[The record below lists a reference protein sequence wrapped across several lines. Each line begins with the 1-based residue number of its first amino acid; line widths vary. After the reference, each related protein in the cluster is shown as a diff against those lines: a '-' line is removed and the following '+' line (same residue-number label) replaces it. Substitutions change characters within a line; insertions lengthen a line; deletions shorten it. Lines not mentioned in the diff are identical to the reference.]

1 MFYIFMTEEQMDIR
15 LSPTR
20 AASAIRRV
28 FGHKVTIDKC
38 VYATK
43 NTVIYT
49 ATGNIR
55 SRTAFGGIIQI
66 SSEGMLSST
75 ITNLVVSGNQTLQ
88 RKLADFTAML
98 GRLGFYDSSYMRYK
112 TMPVKN
118 VVEPARKMGP
128 YVSETDASKT
138 YTLYAPTVRYS
149 KQIKVKDKLRLKLG
163 RLTVGGLPDEG
174 IERTVDL
181 SIQTNYSCDVRHSYL
196 MGCLLHYQGRMY
208 SNNVLS
214 DFLNEM
220 FEKYGQLSAA
230 KKRSTPC

>member
-1 MFYIFMTEEQMDIR
+1 MFYIFMTEEQRDIR

-38 VYATK
+38 VYVTK

-49 ATGNIR
+49 AIGNIK
-55 SRTAFGGIIQI
+55 SKTAFGGIIQV

-75 ITNLVVSGNQTLQ
+75 ITNLVISGNQTLQ

-98 GRLGFYDSSYMRYK
+98 GRLGFYDSEYIRYRQLPCK
-112 TMPVKN
+112 TTTD
-118 VVEPARKMGP
+118 ARARGP
-128 YVSETDASKT
+128 YVDETDASKK
-138 YTLYAPTVRYS
+138 YVLYAPKIQYS
-149 KQIKVKDKLRLKLG
+149 KMVKVKDKMRLKLG
-163 RLTVGGLPDEG
+163 RLMVGGLSDTD
-174 IERTVDL
+174 IDRTVDL
-181 SIQTNYSCDVRHSYL
+181 SILSNYSCDVGHSYL
-196 MGCLLHYQGRMY
+196 MGSLLHYRGRTY

-230 KKRSTPC
+230 KSRSTSC

>member
-1 MFYIFMTEEQMDIR
+1 MLYIFMTEEQMDIR

-98 GRLGFYDSSYMRYK
+98 GRLGFYESEYIRYRHIARK
-112 TMPVKN
+112 LTMPSAPKY
-118 VVEPARKMGP
+118 PTRK
-128 YVSETDASKT
+128 
-138 YTLYAPTVRYS
+138 VRPGT
-149 KQIKVKDKLRLKLG
+149 IKVKDKLRLKLG

-181 SIQTNYSCDVRHSYL
+181 SIQTNYTCDVRHSYL
-196 MGCLLHYQGRMY
+196 MGCLLHYRGRMY